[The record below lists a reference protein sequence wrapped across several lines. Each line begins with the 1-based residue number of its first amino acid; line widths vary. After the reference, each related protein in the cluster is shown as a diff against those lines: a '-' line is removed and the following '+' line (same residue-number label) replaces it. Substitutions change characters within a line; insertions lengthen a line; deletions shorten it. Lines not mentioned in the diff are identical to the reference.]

1 MASVVAIRS
10 LTVMPVTCSSNH
22 KRTDSAP
29 RSPWPQTKHTSQ
41 RGDRT
46 KRRVN
51 NWFDEWTAK
60 KDRLEEQRR
69 RQLDSI
75 KDSVRDIAGK
85 EWDVV
90 SNSCRDQDSDSSDD
104 EGFELEDD
112 LLNDAA
118 DEMDRS
124 RSDKMPQAHKDRKGQ

>member
-10 LTVMPVTCSSNH
+10 LTVMPVMCSATH
-22 KRTDSAP
+22 KRTNSAP
-29 RSPWPQTKHTSQ
+29 RSPWPQTKQSPQ
-41 RGDRT
+41 GGQRT

-69 RQLDSI
+69 RQLNSI

-85 EWDVV
+85 EWDEIT
-90 SNSCRDQDSDSSDD
+90 NSCRDQDSDSSDD
-104 EGFELEDD
+104 ESFELED
-112 LLNDAA
+112 DAA

-124 RSDKMPQAHKDRKGQ
+124 RSDELPKAHKDRKGQ

>member
-1 MASVVAIRS
+1 M
-10 LTVMPVTCSSNH
+10 CSATH

-29 RSPWPQTKHTSQ
+29 RSPWPQTRRDSQ
-41 RGDRT
+41 GGQRT
-46 KRRVN
+46 KRRVK

-60 KDRLEEQRR
+60 KDRLEDQRK

-85 EWDVV
+85 EWDVLT
-90 SNSCRDQDSDSSDD
+90 NSCRDDDSDTSDE
-104 EGFELEDD
+104 EGFDIESD

-118 DEMDRS
+118 DEMEKVPEARS
-124 RSDKMPQAHKDRKGQ
+124 RSSKLPQDKDRKGQ